1 MKKTIK
7 FLLVL
12 LSCIVLAGCGE
23 NSGDD
28 AGNVD
33 IKTDIAGSK
42 EDTSGNST
50 AGNDKVTEDA
60 GTAEDSENAAT
71 EEQAYIPKFE
81 GTTVDG
87 EKFSSDSF
95 ADTKLTMVNVWATYC
110 SPCLNEM
117 PYLGEIAASYDE
129 SEFRI
134 IGVVCDVEENA
145 SEKDIEYVKELIEST
160 KADYT
165 HLLLGDSLYTNLVGG
180 VYVVPTTFFFNQKGE
195 CLGYLESAYPKET
208 WVQLIE
214 KLLTEVE

>member
-1 MKKTIK
+1 M
-7 FLLVL
+7 
-12 LSCIVLAGCGE
+12 AGCGE

-28 AGNVD
+28 AGNVC
-33 IKTDIAGSK
+33 IKTDIAGSM

-50 AGNDKVTEDA
+50 AGNDKITEDA
-60 GTAEDSENAAT
+60 GATEDSEDTAT

-81 GTTVDG
+81 GTTVGG

-117 PYLGEIAASYDE
+117 PSLGEIAASYDE

-208 WVQLIE
+208 WVQ
-214 KLLTEVE
+214 